1 MVNFRESPNQ
11 GRTHRLVETGVLLG
25 LTMVLILLSILF
37 PIVGGFAMFVQP
49 SILYLIITRSGL
61 RWAIMVT
68 IASIILAVILAGP
81 IKAINVA
88 LMELL
93 PALGFSLFLHYR
105 LRIGWIL
112 FGTTLSYFSG
122 LICWLVVSMLFFG
135 ISLSPEA
142 LEAQMHA
149 SIHTG
154 FFAQISTPDK
164 IREMQEMIPM
174 MIRLV
179 YGILAVGFLFL
190 SAASAAVNYKITQ
203 YFSRRFAKIELPGFP
218 PFSNWDF
225 PKWMGMPVLIVA
237 ICNIYLQYRGL
248 ILPDWLS
255 NVFFFFLYVSGL
267 MMIFQGFA
275 VLKSML
281 DRYQAPRMLFY
292 LFVGMLFVFPAIG
305 TITMFIGVADLFL
318 NYRRLPRL

>member
-1 MVNFRESPNQ
+1 MVNFQESPNQ

-37 PIVGGFAMFVQP
+37 PIIGGFAMFVQP

-68 IASIILAVILAGP
+68 IAAIMLALILAGP
-81 IKAINVA
+81 IKAISVA

-93 PALGFSLFLHYR
+93 PALGFTLFLHYK
-105 LRIGWIL
+105 LRVGWIL

-122 LICWLVVSMLFFG
+122 LICWLVISMVFFG
-135 ISLSPEA
+135 VSLTPDA
-142 LEAQMHA
+142 LEAQMNA

-164 IREMQEMIPM
+164 IQEMQEMIPV
-174 MIRLV
+174 MIRLI
-179 YGILAVGFLFL
+179 YGTLAVGFLFL
-190 SAASAAVNYKITQ
+190 SAASAVVNYKITQ
-203 YFSRRFAKIELPGFP
+203 YFSRRFAKIVLPNFP
-218 PFSNWDF
+218 PFSDWDF
-225 PKWMGMPVLIVA
+225 PKWMGMPVVIVFV
-237 ICNIYLQYRGL
+237 CNIYLQYRGL
-248 ILPDWLS
+248 VLPDWLS
-255 NVFFFFLYVSGL
+255 NVFFFFLYASGM
-267 MMIFQGFA
+267 MMILQGFA
-275 VLKSML
+275 VLKHML
-281 DRYQAPRMLFY
+281 NRYQAPKLLFY
-292 LFVGMLFVFPAIG
+292 LFIAMLFMIPAIG